1 MKTDEYILYTMIQ
14 RNKKDEPELTI
25 ILAESEIE
33 KIPPSIQG
41 HPQIKSYAR
50 TRGKHAN
57 ELLLD
62 ASYHHAAMKSLPDA
76 SRRGR
81 PDIVHRC
88 ILSALDSWANHHDKL
103 HCYIHTRDD
112 YVIWINPATRLPRQY
127 HRFVGLMEQLMK
139 QKKISNADEVLLS
152 FERKSLKQLL
162 DDSNGKCFLFWEK
175 GEKISL
181 LETFKKVSGNKITM
195 VIGGFP
201 HGDFH
206 QAQHLIDHKI
216 SFEDESFSASYLL
229 SKSIFSFEQVFYGH

>member
-1 MKTDEYILYTMIQ
+1 MIYE
-14 RNKKDEPELTI
+14 NKKDGPELTI
-25 ILAESEIE
+25 VLAESEIE
-33 KIPPSIQG
+33 RIPPSIQG

-50 TRGKHAN
+50 SRGKHAN

-88 ILSALDSWANHHDKL
+88 VLSALDSWANQRGKL

-112 YVIWINPATRLPRQY
+112 YVIWMNPETRLPRQY

-139 QKKISNADEVLLS
+139 QKKITHSDEVLLS
-152 FERKSLKQLL
+152 FERKTLKQLL
-162 DDSNGKCFLFWEK
+162 EEIDGEQFLLWEK
-175 GEKISL
+175 AEKTSL
-181 LETFKKVSGNKITM
+181 LDAFKQVKENRITI

-206 QAQHLIDHKI
+206 QARNLIDHTI
-216 SFEDESFSASYLL
+216 SFEENSFSASYLL
-229 SKSIFSFEQVFYGH
+229 AKSIFSFEQVFYDH